1 VTGATEDGD
10 MSADLGGMIG
20 AAYALET
27 REQTLAHYEAWA
39 DTYDREVGEELAYAQ
54 PGRCAAALAAVARAG
69 GRTPVGRLL
78 DVGCGTGLSGL
89 AFRDA
94 GFADQDGCDFSP
106 PMLERAAATGVYDRL
121 FEADLNEGLDIE
133 DAAYDHAAA
142 VGLFSFGQVGS
153 DTLREILR
161 VVRPGGTVVIGLN
174 DHFWDEGG
182 VPAELEAIEADG
194 LATMA
199 FQEHGDHLPGA
210 DIGGWVVVMV
220 RATS

>member
-1 VTGATEDGD
+1 
-10 MSADLGGMIG
+10 
-20 AAYALET
+20 
-27 REQTLAHYEAWA
+27 
-39 DTYDREVGEELAYAQ
+39 
-54 PGRCAAALAAVARAG
+54 
-69 GRTPVGRLL
+69 
-78 DVGCGTGLSGL
+78 
-89 AFRDA
+89 
-94 GFADQDGCDFSP
+94 
-106 PMLERAAATGVYDRL
+106 MLERAAATGVYDRL

-133 DAAYDHAAA
+133 DAVYDHAAA
-142 VGLFSFGQVGS
+142 VGLFSFGQVGP
-153 DTLREILR
+153 DALREILR

-199 FQEHGDHLPGA
+199 FREHGDHLPGA